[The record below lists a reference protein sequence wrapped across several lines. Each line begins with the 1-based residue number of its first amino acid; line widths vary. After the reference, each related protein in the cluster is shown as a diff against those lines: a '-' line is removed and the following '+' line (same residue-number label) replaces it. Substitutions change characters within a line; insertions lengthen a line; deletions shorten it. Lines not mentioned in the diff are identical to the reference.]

1 MKALKNIREET
12 YLRNKASRLKT
23 KANSTEKVNNNYF
36 TLVGT
41 NATQSINKN
50 RGQGQEKHLEWTE

>member
-12 YLRNKASRLKT
+12 YIRNKANRPKT
-23 KANSTEKVNNNYF
+23 KANSTEKVNNNYS
-36 TLVGT
+36 TLIRT

-50 RGQGQEKHLEWTE
+50 TGQGQENI